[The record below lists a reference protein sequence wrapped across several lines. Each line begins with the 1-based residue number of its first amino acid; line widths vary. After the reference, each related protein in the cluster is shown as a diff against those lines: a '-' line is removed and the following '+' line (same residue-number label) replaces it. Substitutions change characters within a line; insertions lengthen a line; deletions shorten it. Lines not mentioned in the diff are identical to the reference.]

1 MKFIRTNFKPT
12 PNREFT
18 ETWIKEDVDRVL
30 GKLVKVDSFGVL
42 RCIGFCSALDDYSE
56 DYYYILYD
64 GLDDVM
70 VFRSAVEKAELL
82 EEKVSKDEY
91 TETLEKIKRESVDFN
106 INDKLDRVKFRTNIM
121 VKYIVSQTKFSL
133 YNNKFFWELN

>member
-12 PNREFT
+12 PNSEFT

-42 RCIGFCSALDDYSE
+42 RCIGFCSALDDFSE

-91 TETLEKIKRESVDFN
+91 IETLEKIKRESVDFN